1 MVRPRRSATSRVFAS
16 LFLLIV
22 AGVLG
27 TAAIAYIGYD
37 KYVAEGPLQ
46 KPKVFQVGKGLGAP
60 EIAAALKQEGI
71 ISDDRVF
78 SIAALVTGSRGRLKA
93 GEYEFPAHASI
104 RDVMNAIASG
114 KVILY
119 KVTIPEGW
127 TTEMA
132 LDRVRE
138 NDVLTG
144 NLTVIPGEGEIMPA
158 TYSFGRGKTRDE
170 LVTEMSQ
177 SQARLV
183 QELWDS
189 RPPNVPLKSA
199 REALILA
206 SIVEKETGVPEERGQ
221 VAAVFLNR
229 LKKNMR
235 LQSDPTII
243 YGIVGGKGKLDRPLS
258 KADVAAKTPY
268 NTYEIDG
275 LPPGP
280 IANPGRDA
288 LEAVLNPAPGNALYF
303 VADGSGGHAFA
314 DTLVEHNANVQKWR
328 GVEKNRAL
336 IEAQEAAAE
345 AAEAQQPSAPAA
357 TEPANV
363 SASQPPPI
371 QMPDINADI
380 AMQPPDTPSA
390 AEPMPFP
397 APDKSVATNST
408 STGTGSP
415 PAKAAEAKP
424 ASQTPAP
431 AKDSSGDTRAAQP
444 AKDHKPGE
452 IIKVA
457 NRLVPIPLPKPK
469 RP

>member
-1 MVRPRRSATSRVFAS
+1 
-16 LFLLIV
+16 
-22 AGVLG
+22 
-27 TAAIAYIGYD
+27 
-37 KYVAEGPLQ
+37 
-46 KPKVFQVGKGLGAP
+46 
-60 EIAAALKQEGI
+60 
-71 ISDDRVF
+71 
-78 SIAALVTGSRGRLKA
+78 
-93 GEYEFPAHASI
+93 
-104 RDVMNAIASG
+104 
-114 KVILY
+114 
-119 KVTIPEGW
+119 
-127 TTEMA
+127 
-132 LDRVRE
+132 
-138 NDVLTG
+138 
-144 NLTVIPGEGEIMPA
+144 
-158 TYSFGRGKTRDE
+158 
-170 LVTEMSQ
+170 
-177 SQARLV
+177 
-183 QELWDS
+183 
-189 RPPNVPLKSA
+189 VPLKSA

-371 QMPDINADI
+371 QMPDISADI

-397 APDKSVATNST
+397 APDKSAATNST

-415 PAKAAEAKP
+415 PAKAAEAQP

>member
-1 MVRPRRSATSRVFAS
+1 
-16 LFLLIV
+16 
-22 AGVLG
+22 
-27 TAAIAYIGYD
+27 
-37 KYVAEGPLQ
+37 
-46 KPKVFQVGKGLGAP
+46 
-60 EIAAALKQEGI
+60 
-71 ISDDRVF
+71 
-78 SIAALVTGSRGRLKA
+78 
-93 GEYEFPAHASI
+93 
-104 RDVMNAIASG
+104 
-114 KVILY
+114 
-119 KVTIPEGW
+119 
-127 TTEMA
+127 
-132 LDRVRE
+132 
-138 NDVLTG
+138 
-144 NLTVIPGEGEIMPA
+144 
-158 TYSFGRGKTRDE
+158 
-170 LVTEMSQ
+170 
-177 SQARLV
+177 
-183 QELWDS
+183 
-189 RPPNVPLKSA
+189 VPLKSA

-397 APDKSVATNST
+397 APDKSAATNST

-415 PAKAAEAKP
+415 PAKAAEAQP